1 MSKGARGEKTKL
13 FKKDGRHFRSRSRH
27 FCLLLALGYECTRC
41 LYRCAHRTPL
51 QRGPRRRKSGAGVLG
66 KSIKYLNSD
75 QIVKARA
82 LIQFSRAVSL
92 SGIDTRS
99 ASVGGCTHQYS
110 GIGDR
115 CEAHGERERKRDKN
129 ECAIE
134 FIFFSLLFL
143 SPSLTLA
150 ARSEAREMRALDTK
164 KSHENK
170 SHLALNSTGQG
181 ARASCPCVLDCP
193 LCTTRP
199 FFAPKYV

>member
-1 MSKGARGEKTKL
+1 MKSVSKGARGEKTKL

-110 GIGDR
+110 GIGDL

-143 SPSLTLA
+143 SPSLYA
-150 ARSEAREMRALDTK
+150 CRSLRGKRNASSRHKK
-164 KSHENK
+164 KSRKQISSCPQLHG
-170 SHLALNSTGQG
+170 SRG
-181 ARASCPCVLDCP
+181 ARFLP
-193 LCTTRP
+193 LWP
-199 FFAPKYV
+199 